1 MLWGII
7 ASFIIGIG
15 GWIAKIEININR
27 IQKTI
32 DTLKVKGSI
41 EAGGSIKAGGSG
53 SQIIFGKG
61 KEGNWKITQEGDSLK
76 FQQMRM
82 GKWVTIS
89 SMDSQ
94 TTISNN

>member
-27 IQKTI
+27 IQRTI
-32 DTLKVKGSI
+32 DTLRVKGSI
-41 EAGGSIKAGGSG
+41 VAGGTIKAGGPG
-53 SQIIFGKG
+53 SLITFGEG
-61 KEGNWKITQEGDSLK
+61 QEGNWRITQEGNSLK

-82 GKWVTIS
+82 GKWITIS
-89 SMDSQ
+89 IMDSQ
-94 TTISNN
+94 TTISKN